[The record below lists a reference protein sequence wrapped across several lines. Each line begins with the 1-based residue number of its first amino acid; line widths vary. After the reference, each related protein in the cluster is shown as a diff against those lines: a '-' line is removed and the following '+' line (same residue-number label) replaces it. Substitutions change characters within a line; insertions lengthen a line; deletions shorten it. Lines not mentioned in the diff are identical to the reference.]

1 MKKSIQIL
9 GMFILIILIASCKK
23 MVDKDFSISPYETK
37 INKWIDAKIPVN
49 ESGKIY
55 EEQLKSGLD
64 YTRMREEASFDSEK
78 ILIIPIKENFLEFR
92 KAEEGCSGNLVVLID
107 KKDEIR
113 RMNIVLFKP
122 ETSSQTSKLP
132 DNTFYHL
139 YNTSKVP
146 VDGQFHFLDV
156 NGRLEYQLSY
166 HDKKLVSRG
175 VVTPLSENEYNSM
188 KQNIG
193 KVKTNG
199 VFATTN
205 SQNTTIQKKSNSC
218 FIHGYLIVEMYD
230 ASTGQWV
237 VVGMIFIYSGCP
249 EEVQVP
255 QSELHAGGAIKFSG
269 PDGSQ
274 WNLGAQ
280 YEYAVNRELT
290 WTAYSLPYGY
300 ISSTETVYGKK
311 VNGIADGGYFTG
323 ATHGS
328 SQSTDGT
335 ATWTETTWH
344 HVPSYN
350 ILYLYLYGNI
360 SNSSGTTQIQEERSF
375 SFSGLF
381 P

>member
-1 MKKSIQIL
+1 
-9 GMFILIILIASCKK
+9 
-23 MVDKDFSISPYETK
+23 
-37 INKWIDAKIPVN
+37 
-49 ESGKIY
+49 
-55 EEQLKSGLD
+55 
-64 YTRMREEASFDSEK
+64 
-78 ILIIPIKENFLEFR
+78 
-92 KAEEGCSGNLVVLID
+92 
-107 KKDEIR
+107 
-113 RMNIVLFKP
+113 
-122 ETSSQTSKLP
+122 
-132 DNTFYHL
+132 
-139 YNTSKVP
+139 
-146 VDGQFHFLDV
+146 
-156 NGRLEYQLSY
+156 
-166 HDKKLVSRG
+166 
-175 VVTPLSENEYNSM
+175 
-188 KQNIG
+188 
-193 KVKTNG
+193 
-199 VFATTN
+199 
-205 SQNTTIQKKSNSC
+205 
-218 FIHGYLIVEMYD
+218 
-230 ASTGQWV
+230 
-237 VVGMIFIYSGCP
+237 MIFIYSGCP